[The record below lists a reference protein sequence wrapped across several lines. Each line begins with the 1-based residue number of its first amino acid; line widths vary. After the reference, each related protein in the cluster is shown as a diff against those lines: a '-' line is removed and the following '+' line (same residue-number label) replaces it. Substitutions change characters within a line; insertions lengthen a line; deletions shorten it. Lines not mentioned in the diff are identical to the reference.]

1 MQLDVEDVLAQLV
14 AIASVNPMGRA
25 DAGQPGLEAAL
36 TAHLERLLAGLGLRT
51 HRQAV
56 APGRENLV
64 ARLEG
69 RVPPKRGGPLV
80 ILSAHQD
87 TVPADGMTIEPFAPR
102 VSGGRL
108 YGRGACD
115 VKGGMAAML
124 AAVARLA
131 HQRPPGRPSV
141 VVACTVDEEYAF
153 TGAAALTADWR
164 RSSGGLISSRP
175 VAAVVAEPTSLDVIV
190 AHKGVVRW
198 RCRTRGRAAHSAQG
212 APGDN
217 AIYKMARVLTA
228 VERYQREVIPGLA
241 AHPLCGPVT
250 ANVGTIHG
258 GSSINIVPEQCQI
271 ELELRLPPGV
281 TPAAARGH
289 LLDYLAVEVPLDPP
303 PEHDPPYMA
312 GPPLGDDANGPL
324 AERLAAT
331 AGEVTGRD
339 CRRRG
344 VAFATE
350 AAFFA
355 RAGCPAVVFGP
366 GSIQQA
372 HTADEWLLL
381 EQLHQAE
388 EILYRFVMEWK

>member
-1 MQLDVEDVLAQLV
+1 M
-14 AIASVNPMGRA
+14 
-25 DAGQPGLEAAL
+25 
-36 TAHLERLLAGLGLRT
+36 
-51 HRQAV
+51 
-56 APGRENLV
+56 
-64 ARLEG
+64 
-69 RVPPKRGGPLV
+69 
-80 ILSAHQD
+80 
-87 TVPADGMTIEPFAPR
+87 
-102 VSGGRL
+102 
-108 YGRGACD
+108 
-115 VKGGMAAML
+115 
-124 AAVARLA
+124 
-131 HQRPPGRPSV
+131 PSV
-141 VVACTVDEEYAF
+141 VVTCTVDEEYAF
-153 TGAAALTADWR
+153 TGAAALTGGLSQFSSDENGTVPLPALAV
-164 RSSGGLISSRP
+164 SSGGLIP
-175 VAAVVAEPTSLDVIV
+175 GQPAAAVVAEPTDLDVIV

-198 RCRTRGRAAHSAQG
+198 RCHTRGRATHSAQG
-212 APGDN
+212 AADDN
-217 AIYKMARVLTA
+217 AIYKMARLLTGI
-228 VERYQREVIPGLA
+228 ERYQRDVTPGLA

-258 GSSINIVPEQCQI
+258 GSSINIVPERCQI

-289 LLDYLAVEVPLDPP
+289 LLDYLATEAPLEPP

-312 GPPLGDDANGPL
+312 GPPLGDEANGQV

-372 HTADEWLLL
+372 HTDDEWLSL
-381 EQLHQAE
+381 EQLHEAAE
-388 EILYRFVMEWK
+388 IFYRFVMSWKS